1 MTPQQALEVLKQ
13 HQEWKNK
20 EDFYLKPYTY
30 EQLQEALNIAIEV
43 MEDKSRKFTG
53 QEVYGIWEFA
63 DAQLK
68 IIKAKKDQSDNHAES
83 SCLSF
88 ASNCIVDIMDTIADM
103 LEPANSLNLDKP
115 DEVEAPYVIPNH
127 TIPIERIEEII
138 ISTAPA
144 PAKLNQIANLI
155 EKYKK

>member
-30 EQLQEALNIAIEV
+30 KQLQEALTIAIEV
-43 MEDKSRKFTG
+43 MEGK
-53 QEVYGIWEFA
+53 
-63 DAQLK
+63 
-68 IIKAKKDQSDNHAES
+68 
-83 SCLSF
+83 
-88 ASNCIVDIMDTIADM
+88 
-103 LEPANSLNLDKP
+103 
-115 DEVEAPYVIPNH
+115 

-155 EKYKK
+155 EKYKS